1 MSSILLYY
9 DSLRDIKVKE
19 QLEEFSSEI
28 DNILSSL
35 FKVKNRNIEEIL
47 DKTVGQKTLGIVK
60 KLVQEN
66 KIDSSD
72 YNSLDKLLNGIKQDL
87 KKIRILK
94 MSLAIDPTP
103 ETIDRL
109 FDWVKKNLGEG
120 IVLDIDK
127 DESIL
132 GGAIISFDGIYN
144 DLSLRKT
151 LEGIFQTKKDEIMN
165 FAKS

>member
-1 MSSILLYY
+1 
-9 DSLRDIKVKE
+9 
-19 QLEEFSSEI
+19 
-28 DNILSSL
+28 
-35 FKVKNRNIEEIL
+35 
-47 DKTVGQKTLGIVK
+47 
-60 KLVQEN
+60 
-66 KIDSSD
+66 
-72 YNSLDKLLNGIKQDL
+72 
-87 KKIRILK
+87 

>member
-9 DSLRDIKVKE
+9 DSLRDIKTRE

-35 FKVKNRNIEEIL
+35 FKVKNKNIEEIL
-47 DKTVGQKTLGIVK
+47 NNTVGQKTLEIVK

-72 YNSLDKLLNGIKQDL
+72 YNSLDKLLNGIKQDF

-94 MSLAIDPTP
+94 MSLAIDPTS
-103 ETIDRL
+103 EIIDHL

-120 IVLDIDK
+120 IILDIDK
-127 DESIL
+127 NETIL
-132 GGAIISFDGIYN
+132 GGAVISFDGMYK
-144 DLSLRKT
+144 DLSLKRT
-151 LEGIFQTKKDEIMN
+151 LEETFKNKKAEIMS
-165 FAKS
+165 FTQ

>member
-9 DSLRDIKVKE
+9 DALRDIKLIE
-19 QLEEFSSEI
+19 QVEEFSSEI

>member
-9 DSLRDIKVKE
+9 DALRDIKVIE

-35 FKVKNRNIEEIL
+35 FKVKNRKIEEIL
-47 DKTVGQKTLGIVK
+47 DKTMGQKTLKIVK

-72 YNSLDKLLNGIKQDL
+72 YNSLDKLLNGIKQDF

-94 MSLAIDPTP
+94 MSLAIDPTS
-103 ETIDRL
+103 EIIDHV

-127 DESIL
+127 DESIF
-132 GGAIISFDGIYN
+132 GGAIISFNGIYK
-144 DLSLRKT
+144 DLSLRRN
-151 LEGIFQTKKDEIMN
+151 LEGIFQTKKGEIMN
-165 FAKS
+165 FAK

>member
-9 DSLRDIKVKE
+9 DSLRDIKLVE

-28 DNILSSL
+28 DNILSNL
-35 FKVKNRNIEEIL
+35 FKVKNKNIEEIL
-47 DKTVGQKTLGIVK
+47 DRTVGQKTLGIVK

-87 KKIRILK
+87 KKIRNLK
-94 MSLAIDPTP
+94 MSLAIDPTS
-103 ETIDRL
+103 EIIDHL

-120 IVLDIDK
+120 IILDIDK
-127 DESIL
+127 NETIL
-132 GGAIISFDGIYN
+132 GGTIISFDGRYK
-144 DLSLRKT
+144 DLSLKRT
-151 LEGIFQTKKDEIMN
+151 LEETFRNKKSEIMS
-165 FAKS
+165 FTQ

>member
-9 DSLRDIKVKE
+9 DALRDIKLIE
-19 QLEEFSSEI
+19 QVEEFSSEI

-87 KKIRILK
+87 KK
-94 MSLAIDPTP
+94 
-103 ETIDRL
+103 
-109 FDWVKKNLGEG
+109 
-120 IVLDIDK
+120 
-127 DESIL
+127 
-132 GGAIISFDGIYN
+132 
-144 DLSLRKT
+144 
-151 LEGIFQTKKDEIMN
+151 
-165 FAKS
+165 

>member
-1 MSSILLYY
+1 VSSILLYY
-9 DSLRDIKVKE
+9 DSLRDIKTRE

-35 FKVKNRNIEEIL
+35 FKVKNKNIEEIL
-47 DKTVGQKTLGIVK
+47 NKTVGQKTLEIVK

-94 MSLAIDPTP
+94 MSLAIDPTN
-103 ETIDRL
+103 ETIDHI
-109 FDWVKKNLGEG
+109 FEWVKKNLGEG
-120 IVLDIDK
+120 IILDIDK
-127 DESIL
+127 NETIL
-132 GGAIISFDGIYN
+132 GGAVISFDGMYK
-144 DLSLRKT
+144 DLSLKRT
-151 LEGIFQTKKDEIMN
+151 LEEIFKNKKSEIMS
-165 FAKS
+165 FAQ

>member
-1 MSSILLYY
+1 MSSTLLYY
-9 DSLRDIKVKE
+9 DVLRDIKTIE
-19 QLEEFSSEI
+19 QLEEFSSDI

-35 FKVKNRNIEEIL
+35 FKVKNKNIEEIL
-47 DKTVGQKTLGIVK
+47 NKTVGQKTLGIVK
-60 KLVQEN
+60 KLVETN
-66 KIDSSD
+66 KIDASD

-87 KKIRILK
+87 RKIRILK
-94 MSLAIDPTP
+94 MFLAIDPTS
-103 ETIDRL
+103 EIIDHV

-132 GGAIISFDGIYN
+132 GGAIISFNGTYKDF
-144 DLSLRKT
+144 SLKRA

-165 FAKS
+165 FAK